1 MTMHSSQNKKIPS
14 NRHMKRQVLQTQYVN
29 KEYLDTVLAPV
40 FTALHCM
47 QGGLSYERLSICPS
61 VKRVNC
67 DKTKAPSE
75 KSSIMTNRKSPTSF
89 PMSLR

>member
-1 MTMHSSQNKKIPS
+1 MSCWALS
-14 NRHMKRQVLQTQYVN
+14 RV
-29 KEYLDTVLAPV
+29 TVLIRELLMIFLLILIHAIYV

-47 QGGLSYERLSICPS
+47 EASLRDRKRVRLSIT
-61 VKRVNC
+61 RVNC

-75 KSSIMTNRKSPTSF
+75 KSSIMTTGNRKSTTSF